1 MTALLHVTRARLSAL
16 RLGPAARVSL
26 GLTAL
31 VIACLIVL
39 DLFVGIFP
47 DESLVLQQ
55 RERSSRQI
63 AAEVATAIGSADAA
77 ALHHTLNHAVMREKQ
92 VLSAAV
98 RRTDGDLLAQTGG
111 HAQSWIAPKE
121 QSDIDHVRVPLL
133 VGGEDWAN
141 VEISFVRV
149 RPRSAA
155 DWLRQPKVLLF
166 LLLGGSVFVAF
177 ALYLRRVFEH
187 LHIDNPTRLGPVDSE
202 LRAALAALEQA
213 RHQIENQNQELLR
226 LRSRAP

>member
-1 MTALLHVTRARLSAL
+1 VTAPLARTRARLSAL

-31 VIACLIVL
+31 VIACVLVL
-39 DLFVGIFP
+39 DIFIGIFP
-47 DESLVLQQ
+47 DESLLREQ

-63 AAEVATAIGSADAA
+63 AAEAATAIASGDAG
-77 ALHHTLNHAVMREKQ
+77 ALHQMLNQAVMREKQ
-92 VLSAAV
+92 VLSTAV
-98 RRTDGDLLAQTGG
+98 RRTSGELVAQTGG

-121 QSDIDHVRVPLL
+121 QSDIDQVRVPLL

-149 RPRSAA
+149 RPRSAS
-155 DWLRQPKVLLF
+155 DWLRQPKLQLF

-187 LHIDNPTRLGPVDSE
+187 LNFGNPSLAGHADTE
-202 LRAALAALEQA
+202 LRAAMAALQQSRE
-213 RHQIENQNQELLR
+213 HIEKQDEELKR
-226 LRSRAP
+226 LRSRRD